1 MSLAEALVRID
12 NDEVRVTE
20 YRFNP
25 GDETGPH
32 RHGFDYVVIPLTA
45 GVLKLYA
52 ASGETR
58 AELTPGVAYFRKAGV
73 EHNVVNGG
81 AAPLAFVEVE
91 LKEHPG

>member
-1 MSLAEALVRID
+1 MSLAEAIVRLD

-20 YRFNP
+20 YRFKP
-25 GDETGPH
+25 GDETGHH
-32 RHGFDYVVIPLTA
+32 RHDFDYVVIPLSE

-52 ASGETR
+52 ASGETH
-58 AELTPGVAYFRKAGV
+58 AQLSPGVAYFRKAGV

-91 LKEHPG
+91 LKDHPG